1 MFFPPAAFVRA
12 IMEIRWMRKIS
23 SAKIGSGHKIQELLT
38 GTLLKLKFVIVS
50 EFPSEWQL

>member
-1 MFFPPAAFVRA
+1 
-12 IMEIRWMRKIS
+12 MRKIS

-50 EFPSEWQL
+50 EFPSERQL